1 MAVTEIGVR
10 KDFFNHKLTTALS
23 FNDVFNA
30 QRFRINITNEIDNFS
45 RYMERKRES
54 RIIQFSL
61 SYRFGQ
67 ADSKKMKLQ
76 QEKEDRQGGGGMDIY

>member
-1 MAVTEIGVR
+1 MLNT
-10 KDFFNHKLTTALS
+10 
-23 FNDVFNA
+23 
-30 QRFRINITNEIDNFS
+30 QRFRINITNQKDNFT

-67 ADSKKMKLQ
+67 ADSKKMKQQ
-76 QEKEDRQGGGGMDIY
+76 QEKEDKQGGGNMEMF